1 MVKRGILYMIIIRK
15 GGVCGV
21 GLKLIFLKKRKKKG
35 KKKRGGG
42 GLAFMILLLF
52 DGWMD
57 GWMDPFAERLD
68 FLRFET

>member
-21 GLKLIFLKKRKKKG
+21 GLKFYLKRKRKGKRKKKG
-35 KKKRGGG
+35 GGA
-42 GLAFMILLLF
+42 LAFMTLLLF